1 MTAKKLKQSN
11 KVKTSSYSKF
21 YRINGWHPLQN
32 EVPTSV
38 VKYQARLR
46 KGGKVAAFNFDLAR
60 EIGLIPSNHENSLN
74 ADLEKKIL
82 ETFGIIIINEYD
94 IENNLKF
101 PAKEIKENE
110 YMATRYVQLQ
120 HENKQGK
127 TSGDGR
133 SIWNGQFKGKN
144 GITYDISSCGTGA
157 TCLSPAAAKY
167 KKNFQSGDP
176 SISYGCGYSQ
186 IDEGFCTLFMS
197 EVLHENNV
205 ATERVLALLEFENG
219 YSINVRIH
227 DNLLRPSHLYLY
239 LKQNDFEG
247 LEKIVNFYINRQIEN
262 GSWKDVPMNSK
273 KRYDY
278 FLEKFS
284 TRFAEVTADFE
295 DEYIF
300 CWLDWDGDNILMD
313 GSIIDYG
320 SVRQFGLYHSEYR
333 YDDTDR
339 YSTNIVEQKNKA
351 KGMVQTMAQLV
362 DFVKTGKRKPRSKF
376 SNHKTLKH
384 FEKVFLERKSYNLLY
399 KTGIDPKVISWVL
412 ENHLKEV
419 KNYEKSFRY
428 FEMAKSI
435 LGPQEVPDG
444 INWNPIFSMRD
455 LLRELPQFYLSRGE
469 SIENEEFLDIMKSSF
484 ATEDDLELSAY
495 RKKMIRDFQKSYWKL
510 VDLVSKHKNEET
522 VRTLL
527 SITMR
532 SSLINKFDRITGDSI
547 TKIVQEVMEKRPR
560 VKVEEL
566 HSFLNELVA
575 YQTLVP
581 SKVDDQN
588 VSKNPSKLLKGAL
601 KIVKDYREG
610 L

>member
-1 MTAKKLKQSN
+1 MTAKKLKKSESLN
-11 KVKTSSYSKF
+11 SSQYHEFDK
-21 YRINGWHPLQN
+21 INGWHPLQR

-38 VKYQARLR
+38 VTYQARLR

-60 EIGLIPSNHENSLN
+60 QIGLIPKGHDNKMTAS
-74 ADLEKKIL
+74 LEKKIL

-101 PAKEIKENE
+101 PLKEIKKNE

-133 SIWNGQFKGKN
+133 SIWNGQFKGKD

-176 SISYGCGYSQ
+176 SISYGCGYSE

-197 EVLHENNV
+197 EILSRNKI

-219 YSINVRIH
+219 YSINIRIH

-247 LEKIVNFYINRQIEN
+247 LERIVNFYINRQIEN
-262 GSWKDVPMNSK
+262 GVWQDVPKQNK

-278 FLEKFS
+278 FLNKFA

-339 YSTNIVEQKNKA
+339 YSTSIVEQKAKA

-362 DFVKTGKRKPRSKF
+362 DFVKTGKRRARSAFQKDK
-376 SNHKTLKH
+376 SLSL
-384 FEKVFLERKSYNLLY
+384 FEKVFKERKDYNLLY
-399 KTGIDPKVISWVL
+399 RVGIDPKVIPWILSKHGRLVSQF
-412 ENHLKEV
+412 
-419 KNYEKSFRY
+419 EKSFRH
-428 FEMAKSI
+428 FELAKSI
-435 LGPQEVPDG
+435 SGPQEVPDG

-455 LLRELPQFYLSRGE
+455 LLRELPQMYLSRGE
-469 SIENEEFLDIMKSSF
+469 SVLPEEFLDMMKSSF
-484 ATEDDLELSAY
+484 ATEEDLELSPY
-495 RKKMIRDFQKSYWKL
+495 RRQMIQKFQKIYWQL
-510 VDLVSKHKNEET
+510 VELICQHSDEDAT
-522 VRTLL
+522 RTLL
-527 SITMR
+527 SMTMR

-566 HSFLNELVA
+566 HQFVNELTA

-581 SKVDDQN
+581 SLVGDID
-588 VSKNPSKLLKGAL
+588 VSKRPSKLLKGAL

>member
-1 MTAKKLKQSN
+1 MTAKKLKKINQSH
-11 KVKTSSYSKF
+11 VPVYSAF
-21 YRINGWHPLQN
+21 DSINGWHPLQR
-32 EVPTSV
+32 EVPSSTV
-38 VKYQARLR
+38 NYQARLR

-60 EIGLIPSNHENSLN
+60 EIGLISEKHDNKMT
-74 ADLEKKIL
+74 AGLEKKIL

-94 IENNLKF
+94 LENNMKF
-101 PAKEIKENE
+101 PLREIKKNQ

-133 SIWNGQFKGKN
+133 SVWNGQFKGKN

-176 SISYGCGYSQ
+176 SISYGCGYSE

-197 EVLHENNV
+197 EILHRNKIS
-205 ATERVLALLEFENG
+205 TERVLALLEFENG

-239 LKQNDFEG
+239 LKQNDFDG
-247 LEKIVNFYINRQIEN
+247 LERIVNFYINRQIEN
-262 GSWKDVPMNSK
+262 GAWKDVPKKSK
-273 KRYDY
+273 PRYDY
-278 FLEKFS
+278 FLKKFA

-333 YDDTDR
+333 YDDSDR
-339 YSTNIVEQKNKA
+339 YSTNIIEQKAKA

-362 DFVKTGKRKPRSKF
+362 DFVKSGKRQARSQF
-376 SNHKTLKH
+376 AKH
-384 FEKVFLERKSYNLLY
+384 SCLELFEKVFRERKNYNLLY
-399 KTGIDPKVISWVL
+399 RVGFEPKVIPWM
-412 ENHLKEV
+412 LKKHSKKV
-419 KNYEKSFRY
+419 KQFEQNFRY
-428 FEMAKSI
+428 FELAKSI
-435 LGPQEVPDG
+435 EGPQEVPDG

-455 LLRELPQFYLSRGE
+455 LLREIPQFYLSRGE
-469 SIENEEFLDIMKSSF
+469 SIQPEEFLDIMKSSF
-484 ATEDDLELSAY
+484 ATEEDLKLFSY
-495 RKKMIRDFQKSYWKL
+495 RVKKIRKFQKYYWQL
-510 VDLVSKHKNEET
+510 VEAVSTHT
-522 VRTLL
+522 QVDTTRTLL
-527 SITMR
+527 SMTMR

-547 TKIVQEVMEKRPR
+547 TKIVQVVMDKRPR

-566 HSFLNELVA
+566 HQFVNELTA

-581 SKVDDQN
+581 SLVDELHIPKQ
-588 VSKNPSKLLKGAL
+588 PSNLLKGAL